1 MSEKV
6 RTLAEVRKEKWLKQ
20 VEQARA
26 LGEVATSSIDEALAE
41 NAQVIQF
48 PDRKPEIPDGAA

>member
-6 RTLAEVRKEKWLKQ
+6 RSLADVRKEKWLKQ
-20 VEQARA
+20 VEHARA
-26 LGEVATSSIDEALAE
+26 LGEIATTSIDEVLAE